1 MQPPQRYANTFNE
14 SFQKTGLAPP
24 IIRVTV
30 KKENQ
35 CVQPEELSGVCDR
48 HSCRLHEVFLEIFEF
63 QNTKPYITIMSVS
76 THLSFYMV

>member
-48 HSCRLHEVFLEIFEF
+48 HSCRLMKFFLKSSNFRI
-63 QNTKPYITIMSVS
+63 QNHT
-76 THLSFYMV
+76 